1 MVQEFERCVDAAR
14 GTEARQAPRRY
25 QNPILV
31 GIVLL
36 VSGISVAM
44 IQYKVPTIMTDL
56 MGLFSMDA
64 ATASWLMSIFTL
76 VSIFVALPAGGL
88 AQRFGAK
95 NMLLVACGIAILGSL
110 VGLAANVSSVLIVS
124 RAIEGVALTV
134 LTTCGPIIVQQNVRP
149 DKVGT
154 TMGIWGIW
162 GCLGS
167 TVAAVLTPTVFG
179 MWGFDGLWIAFAVV
193 TAIAAILVLVFIR
206 TPQALDTG
214 MEGSVPN
221 VPDASGSVPNVPAGS
236 RGLSP
241 ASQSAT
247 SGSVPSVSVPSMS
260 TSVSACVQKP
270 RYRDIFSKDMLL
282 FFGAFVVYN
291 ICMLAILAFVPTIL
305 QMQGFDPTLSGIIST
320 APMLLS
326 IISSPLFGVIS
337 DKIGRN
343 KPLLI
348 IAMLVMGPCTF
359 LLFTQTG
366 PLLWI
371 GVFAMGLLGMGGIGQ
386 YLSGF
391 TRLLPNPDLAS
402 VGMGVLVTFQG
413 VGQFLGTFL
422 VQMLLGPQL
431 TEWWFAGIVL
441 MVMGFAGTALIAL
454 CKLR

>member
-1 MVQEFERCVDAAR
+1 MTQNIDSSAGTVTNGSAAQS
-14 GTEARQAPRRY
+14 ARKY
-25 QNPILV
+25 QNPVLV

-36 VSGISVAM
+36 ISGISVAM
-44 IQYKVPTIMTDL
+44 IQYKVPTIMTNL
-56 MGLFSMDA
+56 MGIFLMDA

-76 VSIFVALPAGGL
+76 VSIFVALPAGAL

-95 NMLLVACGIAILGSL
+95 RMLIIACGIAVLGSL
-110 VGLAANVSSVLIVS
+110 VGLASDTSPVLIAS
-124 RAIEGVALTV
+124 RAIEGAALTI
-134 LTTCGPIIVQQNVRP
+134 LTTCGPIIVQQNVSP

-154 TMGIWGIW
+154 SMGIWGIW

-167 TVAAVLTPTVFG
+167 TVAAVLTPTIFG
-179 MWGFDGLWIAFAVV
+179 MWGFDGLWIAFALV
-193 TAIAAILVLVFIR
+193 TAIAAVLVLIFIR
-206 TPQALDTG
+206 KPAAAPAANEGLSPDSQ
-214 MEGSVPN
+214 GSVPTL
-221 VPDASGSVPNVPAGS
+221 PADEA
-236 RGLSP
+236 LP
-241 ASQSAT
+241 
-247 SGSVPSVSVPSMS
+247 VE
-260 TSVSACVQKP
+260 KP
-270 RYRDIFSKDMLL
+270 RYRDIFSKDMFL

-305 QMQGFDPTLSGIIST
+305 QMQGFDPTLSGIISA

-348 IAMLVMGPCTF
+348 IAMFVMGPCTF
-359 LLFTQTG
+359 LLYTQTG
-366 PLLWI
+366 PLLWV

-391 TRLLPNPDLAS
+391 TKLLPSPDLAS

-413 VGQFLGTFL
+413 VGQFLGTFF

-431 TEWWFAGIVL
+431 TEWWFAGMVL
-441 MVMGFAGTALIAL
+441 MLLGFAGTALIAL

>member
-1 MVQEFERCVDAAR
+1 MAQDNAKST
-14 GTEARQAPRRY
+14 GTIMKEGTPQDGRRY
-25 QNPILV
+25 QNPVLV

-36 VSGISVAM
+36 ISGISVAM
-44 IQYKVPTIMTDL
+44 IQYKVPTIMTNL

-64 ATASWLMSIFTL
+64 STASWLMSIFTL
-76 VSIFVALPAGGL
+76 VSIFVALPAGAL

-95 NMLLVACGIAILGSL
+95 RMLIIACGIAIAGSL
-110 VGLAANVSSVLIVS
+110 IGLASDTSPMLIAS
-124 RAIEGVALTV
+124 RAVEGAALTI
-134 LTTCGPIIVQQNVRP
+134 LTTCGPIIVQQNVSP

-154 TMGIWGIW
+154 SMGIWGIW

-179 MWGFDGLWIAFAVV
+179 TWGFDGLWIAFAVV
-193 TAIAAILVLVFIR
+193 TAVAAVLVLVFIR
-206 TPQALDTG
+206 KPAQMPVAV
-214 MEGSVPN
+214 EAQ
-221 VPDASGSVPNVPAGS
+221 DAVTQPA
-236 RGLSP
+236 R
-241 ASQSAT
+241 
-247 SGSVPSVSVPSMS
+247 
-260 TSVSACVQKP
+260 KP
-270 RYRDIFSKDMLL
+270 RYRDIFSKDMFL

-305 QMQGFDPTLSGIIST
+305 QMQGFDATLSGIIST

-348 IAMLVMGPCTF
+348 IAMFVMGPCTF
-359 LLFTQTG
+359 LLYTQTG
-366 PLLWI
+366 PLLWV
-371 GVFAMGLLGMGGIGQ
+371 GVIAMGLLGMGGIGQ

-391 TRLLPNPDLAS
+391 TKLLPSPELAS
-402 VGMGVLVTFQG
+402 VGMGVLVTVQG
-413 VGQFLGTFL
+413 VGQFLGTFF

-431 TEWWFAGIVL
+431 TEWWFAGIAL
-441 MVMGFAGTALIAL
+441 MVLGFAGTALIAI

>member
-1 MVQEFERCVDAAR
+1 MDQNIDGST
-14 GTEARQAPRRY
+14 GTVTNGSKAQGTRRY
-25 QNPILV
+25 QNPVLV

-36 VSGISVAM
+36 ISGISVAM
-44 IQYKVPTIMTDL
+44 IQYKVPTIMTNL
-56 MGLFSMDA
+56 MGIFSMDA

-76 VSIFVALPAGGL
+76 VSIFVALPAGAL

-95 NMLLVACGIAILGSL
+95 RMLIIACGIAVLGSL
-110 VGLAANVSSVLIVS
+110 IGLASDTSPMLIAS
-124 RAIEGVALTV
+124 RAVEGAALTI
-134 LTTCGPIIVQQNVRP
+134 LTTCGPIIVQQNVSP

-154 TMGIWGIW
+154 SMGIWGIW

-193 TAIAAILVLVFIR
+193 SAVAAVLVLVFIR
-206 TPQALDTG
+206 KPQANPAAIEGLSPNSQEAASALSVDDQ
-214 MEGSVPN
+214 GSVPQFPQETV
-221 VPDASGSVPNVPAGS
+221 VPKE
-236 RGLSP
+236 
-241 ASQSAT
+241 
-247 SGSVPSVSVPSMS
+247 
-260 TSVSACVQKP
+260 KP
-270 RYRDIFSKDMLL
+270 RYRDIFSKDMFL

-348 IAMLVMGPCTF
+348 IAMFVMGPCTF
-359 LLFTQTG
+359 LLYTQTG
-366 PLLWI
+366 PLLWV

-391 TRLLPNPDLAS
+391 TKLLPSPELAS

-413 VGQFLGTFL
+413 VGQFLGTFF

-431 TEWWFAGIVL
+431 TEWWFAGMVL
-441 MVMGFAGTALIAL
+441 MLLGFAGTALIAI

>member
-1 MVQEFERCVDAAR
+1 MNQNIDGNA
-14 GTEARQAPRRY
+14 GTVTNDGEAQGVRRY
-25 QNPILV
+25 QNPVLV
-31 GIVLL
+31 GIILL
-36 VSGISVAM
+36 ISGISVAM
-44 IQYKVPTIMTDL
+44 IQYKVPTIMTNL
-56 MGLFSMDA
+56 MGIFRMDA

-76 VSIFVALPAGGL
+76 VSIFVALPAGAL
-88 AQRFGAK
+88 AQRFGARR
-95 NMLLVACGIAILGSL
+95 MLVIACGIAVLGSL
-110 VGLAANVSSVLIVS
+110 IGLFSETSPMLIAS
-124 RAIEGVALTV
+124 RAVEGAALTI
-134 LTTCGPIIVQQNVRP
+134 LTTCGPIIVQQNVSP

-154 TMGIWGIW
+154 SMGIWGIW

-179 MWGFDGLWIAFAVV
+179 LWGFDGLWIAFAVV
-193 TAIAAILVLVFIR
+193 SAVAAVLVLIFIR
-206 TPQALDTG
+206 KPQAGSAAVGGLSSDARESQEAG
-214 MEGSVPN
+214 MQGSVPTAP
-221 VPDASGSVPNVPAGS
+221 V
-236 RGLSP
+236 
-241 ASQSAT
+241 
-247 SGSVPSVSVPSMS
+247 
-260 TSVSACVQKP
+260 KP
-270 RYRDIFSKDMLL
+270 RYRDIFSKDMFL

-348 IAMLVMGPCTF
+348 IAMFVMGPCTF
-359 LLFTQTG
+359 LLYTQTG
-366 PLLWI
+366 PLLWV

-391 TRLLPNPDLAS
+391 TKLLPSPELAS

-413 VGQFLGTFL
+413 VGQFLGTFF

-431 TEWWFAGIVL
+431 TEWWFAGMVL
-441 MVMGFAGTALIAL
+441 MFLGFAGTVLIAI

>member
-1 MVQEFERCVDAAR
+1 MNQNVENGAGAVQNAGAA
-14 GTEARQAPRRY
+14 AAPRKY

-31 GIVLL
+31 GIILL
-36 VSGISVAM
+36 ISGISVAM

-56 MGLFSMDA
+56 MGLFTMDA
-64 ATASWLMSIFTL
+64 TTASWLMSIFTL

-95 NMLLVACGIAILGSL
+95 RMLIVACGIAILGSL
-110 VGLAANVSSVLIVS
+110 IGLFSNTSPVLIAS
-124 RAIEGVALTV
+124 RAVEGVALTV
-134 LTTCGPIIVQQNVRP
+134 LTTCGPIIVQQNVSP

-154 TMGIWGIW
+154 AMGIWGIW

-167 TVAAVLTPTVFG
+167 TVAAVLTPTIFG
-179 MWGFDGLWIAFAVV
+179 MWGFEALWIAFAAV
-193 TAIAAILVLVFIR
+193 TAVAAILVLILIR
-206 TPQALDTG
+206 TPKALG
-214 MEGSVPN
+214 A
-221 VPDASGSVPNVPAGS
+221 DAQPAG
-236 RGLSP
+236 
-241 ASQSAT
+241 
-247 SGSVPSVSVPSMS
+247 
-260 TSVSACVQKP
+260 VSADAQPAAKP
-270 RYRDIFSKDMLL
+270 RYRDIFSKDMWL
-282 FFGAFVVYN
+282 FFGGFIVYN

-343 KPLLI
+343 KPLLL
-348 IAMLVMGPCTF
+348 IAMFVMGPCTF
-359 LLFTQTG
+359 LLYTQTG
-366 PLLWI
+366 PLLWV
-371 GVFAMGLLGMGGIGQ
+371 GVFVMGLLGMGGIGQ

-391 TRLLPNPDLAS
+391 TKLLPSPDLAS

-431 TEWWFAGIVL
+431 TEWWFAGIAI
-441 MVMGFAGTALIAL
+441 MIMGFIGTAFLAFV
-454 CKLR
+454 KLR

>member
-1 MVQEFERCVDAAR
+1 MNQNIDGNT
-14 GTEARQAPRRY
+14 GTVTNNGEAQGVRRY
-25 QNPILV
+25 QNPVLV
-31 GIVLL
+31 GIILL
-36 VSGISVAM
+36 ISGISVAM
-44 IQYKVPTIMTDL
+44 IQYKVPTIMTNL
-56 MGLFSMDA
+56 MGIFRMDA

-76 VSIFVALPAGGL
+76 VSIFVALPAGAL
-88 AQRFGAK
+88 AQRFGARR
-95 NMLLVACGIAILGSL
+95 MLVIACGIAVLGSL
-110 VGLAANVSSVLIVS
+110 IGLFSETSPMLIAS
-124 RAIEGVALTV
+124 RAVEGAALTI
-134 LTTCGPIIVQQNVRP
+134 LTTCGPIIVQQNVSP

-154 TMGIWGIW
+154 SMGIWGIW

-179 MWGFDGLWIAFAVV
+179 LWGFDGLWIAFAVV
-193 TAIAAILVLVFIR
+193 SAVAAVLVLIFIR
-206 TPQALDTG
+206 KPQAGSSAVEGLSPDARESQEAG
-214 MEGSVPN
+214 MQGSVPTA
-221 VPDASGSVPNVPAGS
+221 VPTAPV
-236 RGLSP
+236 
-241 ASQSAT
+241 
-247 SGSVPSVSVPSMS
+247 
-260 TSVSACVQKP
+260 KP
-270 RYRDIFSKDMLL
+270 RYRDIFSKDMFL

-348 IAMLVMGPCTF
+348 IAMFVMGPCTF
-359 LLFTQTG
+359 LLYTQTG
-366 PLLWI
+366 PLLWV

-391 TRLLPNPDLAS
+391 TKLLPSPELAS

-413 VGQFLGTFL
+413 VGQFLGTFF

-431 TEWWFAGIVL
+431 TEWWFAGMVL
-441 MVMGFAGTALIAL
+441 MFLGFAGTVLIAI

>member
-1 MVQEFERCVDAAR
+1 MKE
-14 GTEARQAPRRY
+14 GTPQDGRRY
-25 QNPILV
+25 QNPVLV

-36 VSGISVAM
+36 ISGISAAM
-44 IQYKVPTIMTDL
+44 IQYKVPTIMTNL

-64 ATASWLMSIFTL
+64 STASWLMSIFTL
-76 VSIFVALPAGGL
+76 VSIFVALPAGAL

-95 NMLLVACGIAILGSL
+95 RMLIIACGIAIAGSL
-110 VGLAANVSSVLIVS
+110 IGLASDTSPMLIAS
-124 RAIEGVALTV
+124 RAVEGAALTI
-134 LTTCGPIIVQQNVRP
+134 LTTCGPIIVQQNVSP

-154 TMGIWGIW
+154 SMGIWGIW

-193 TAIAAILVLVFIR
+193 TAVAAVLVLVFIR
-206 TPQALDTG
+206 KPAQ
-214 MEGSVPN
+214 MSVA
-221 VPDASGSVPNVPAGS
+221 VEAQDAVTQPV
-236 RGLSP
+236 R
-241 ASQSAT
+241 
-247 SGSVPSVSVPSMS
+247 
-260 TSVSACVQKP
+260 KP
-270 RYRDIFSKDMLL
+270 RYRDIFSKDMFL

-305 QMQGFDPTLSGIIST
+305 QMQGFDATLSGIIST

-348 IAMLVMGPCTF
+348 IAMFVMGPCTF
-359 LLFTQTG
+359 LLYTQTG
-366 PLLWI
+366 PLLWV
-371 GVFAMGLLGMGGIGQ
+371 GVIAMGLLGMGGIGQ

-391 TRLLPNPDLAS
+391 TKLLPSPELAS

-413 VGQFLGTFL
+413 VGQFLGTFF

-431 TEWWFAGIVL
+431 TEWWFAGIAL
-441 MVMGFAGTALIAL
+441 MVLGFAGTALIAI

>member
-1 MVQEFERCVDAAR
+1 MTQDNVEAIGTAVEERASH
-14 GTEARQAPRRY
+14 GGFRY
-25 QNPILV
+25 QNPVLV
-31 GIVLL
+31 GVVLL
-36 VSGISVAM
+36 ISGISVAM
-44 IQYKVPTIMTDL
+44 IQYKVPTIMTNL

-64 ATASWLMSIFTL
+64 STASWLMSIFTL
-76 VSIFVALPAGGL
+76 VSIFVALPAGAL

-95 NMLLVACGIAILGSL
+95 RMLIIACGIAILGSL
-110 VGLAANVSSVLIVS
+110 IGLASDTSPVLIAS
-124 RAIEGVALTV
+124 RAVEGAALTI
-134 LTTCGPIIVQQNVRP
+134 LTTCGPIIVQQNVSP

-154 TMGIWGIW
+154 SMGIWGIW

-167 TVAAVLTPTVFG
+167 TIAAVLTPTVFG

-193 TAIAAILVLVFIR
+193 TAVAAVLVLVFIR
-206 TPQALDTG
+206 KPAQVSDSGAQAAVTQAV
-214 MEGSVPN
+214 E
-221 VPDASGSVPNVPAGS
+221 
-236 RGLSP
+236 
-241 ASQSAT
+241 
-247 SGSVPSVSVPSMS
+247 
-260 TSVSACVQKP
+260 KP
-270 RYRDIFSKDMLL
+270 RYRDIFSKDMFL

-305 QMQGFDPTLSGIIST
+305 QMQGFDATLSGIIST

-348 IAMLVMGPCTF
+348 IAMIVMGPCTF
-359 LLFTQTG
+359 LLYTQTG
-366 PLLWI
+366 PLLWV

-391 TRLLPNPDLAS
+391 TKLLPSPDLAS

-413 VGQFLGTFL
+413 VGQFLGTFF

-441 MVMGFAGTALIAL
+441 MILGFAGTVLIAL

>member
-1 MVQEFERCVDAAR
+1 MDQNIDGST
-14 GTEARQAPRRY
+14 GTVTNSSKAQGTRRY
-25 QNPILV
+25 QNPVLV

-36 VSGISVAM
+36 ISGISVAM

-56 MGLFSMDA
+56 MGIFSMDA

-76 VSIFVALPAGGL
+76 VSIFVALPAGAL

-95 NMLLVACGIAILGSL
+95 RMLIIACGIAILGSL
-110 VGLAANVSSVLIVS
+110 IGLASDTSPMLIAS
-124 RAIEGVALTV
+124 RAVEGAALTI
-134 LTTCGPIIVQQNVRP
+134 LTTCGPIIVQQNVSP

-154 TMGIWGIW
+154 SMGIWGIW

-193 TAIAAILVLVFIR
+193 SAVAAVLVLVFIR
-206 TPQALDTG
+206 KPQANPAAIEGLSPNSQEAASALSVDDQ
-214 MEGSVPN
+214 GSVPQFPQETV
-221 VPDASGSVPNVPAGS
+221 VPKE
-236 RGLSP
+236 
-241 ASQSAT
+241 
-247 SGSVPSVSVPSMS
+247 
-260 TSVSACVQKP
+260 KP
-270 RYRDIFSKDMLL
+270 RYRDIFSKDMFL

-348 IAMLVMGPCTF
+348 IAMFVMGPCTF
-359 LLFTQTG
+359 LLYTQTG
-366 PLLWI
+366 PLLWV

-391 TRLLPNPDLAS
+391 TKLLPSPELAS

-413 VGQFLGTFL
+413 VGQFLGTFF

-431 TEWWFAGIVL
+431 TEWWFAGMVL
-441 MVMGFAGTALIAL
+441 MLLGFAGTALIAI

>member
-1 MVQEFERCVDAAR
+1 MDQNIDGST
-14 GTEARQAPRRY
+14 GTVTNGSKAQGTRRY
-25 QNPILV
+25 QNPVLV

-36 VSGISVAM
+36 ISGISVAM
-44 IQYKVPTIMTDL
+44 IQYKVPTIMTNL
-56 MGLFSMDA
+56 MGIFSMDA

-76 VSIFVALPAGGL
+76 VSIFVALPAGAL

-95 NMLLVACGIAILGSL
+95 RMLIIACGIAILGSL
-110 VGLAANVSSVLIVS
+110 IGLASDTSPMLIAS
-124 RAIEGVALTV
+124 RAVEGAALTI
-134 LTTCGPIIVQQNVRP
+134 LTTCGPIIVQQNVSP

-154 TMGIWGIW
+154 SMGIWGIW

-193 TAIAAILVLVFIR
+193 SAVAAVLVLVFIR
-206 TPQALDTG
+206 KPQA
-214 MEGSVPN
+214 N
-221 VPDASGSVPNVPAGS
+221 PAAIE
-236 RGLSP
+236 GLSP
-241 ASQSAT
+241 NSQEAASALSVDDQE
-247 SGSVPSVSVPSMS
+247 SVPQFPQETVVPKE
-260 TSVSACVQKP
+260 KP
-270 RYRDIFSKDMLL
+270 RYRDIFSKDMFL

-348 IAMLVMGPCTF
+348 IAMFVMGPCTF
-359 LLFTQTG
+359 LLYTQTG
-366 PLLWI
+366 PLLWV

-391 TRLLPNPDLAS
+391 TKLLPSPELAS

-413 VGQFLGTFL
+413 VGQFLGTFF

-431 TEWWFAGIVL
+431 TEWWFAGMVL
-441 MVMGFAGTALIAL
+441 MLLGFAGTALIAI

>member
-1 MVQEFERCVDAAR
+1 MKE
-14 GTEARQAPRRY
+14 GTPQDGRRY
-25 QNPILV
+25 QNPVLV

-36 VSGISVAM
+36 ISGISVAM
-44 IQYKVPTIMTDL
+44 IQYKVPTIMTNL

-64 ATASWLMSIFTL
+64 STASWLMSIFTL
-76 VSIFVALPAGGL
+76 VSIFVALPAGAL

-95 NMLLVACGIAILGSL
+95 RMLIIACGIAIVGSL
-110 VGLAANVSSVLIVS
+110 IGLASDTSPMLIVS
-124 RAIEGVALTV
+124 RAVEGAALTI
-134 LTTCGPIIVQQNVRP
+134 LTTCGPIIVQQNVSP

-154 TMGIWGIW
+154 SMGIW
-162 GCLGS
+162 
-167 TVAAVLTPTVFG
+167 G

-193 TAIAAILVLVFIR
+193 TAVAAALVLVFIR
-206 TPQALDTG
+206 K
-214 MEGSVPN
+214 
-221 VPDASGSVPNVPAGS
+221 PAQMPVAVEAQDVVTQPV
-236 RGLSP
+236 R
-241 ASQSAT
+241 
-247 SGSVPSVSVPSMS
+247 
-260 TSVSACVQKP
+260 KP
-270 RYRDIFSKDMLL
+270 RYRDIFSKDMFL

-305 QMQGFDPTLSGIIST
+305 QMQGFDATLSGIIST

-359 LLFTQTG
+359 LLYTQTG
-366 PLLWI
+366 PLLWV
-371 GVFAMGLLGMGGIGQ
+371 GVIAMGLLGMGGIGQ

-391 TRLLPNPDLAS
+391 TKLLPSPELAS

-413 VGQFLGTFL
+413 VGQFLGTFF

-431 TEWWFAGIVL
+431 TEWWFAGIAL
-441 MVMGFAGTALIAL
+441 MVLGFAGTALIAI

>member
-1 MVQEFERCVDAAR
+1 MNQNVENGAGAVQNAGVTAASR
-14 GTEARQAPRRY
+14 KY

-31 GIVLL
+31 GIILL
-36 VSGISVAM
+36 ISGISVAM

-56 MGLFSMDA
+56 MGLFTMDA
-64 ATASWLMSIFTL
+64 TTASWLMSIFTL

-95 NMLLVACGIAILGSL
+95 RMLIVACGIAILGSL
-110 VGLAANVSSVLIVS
+110 IGLFSNTSPVLIAS
-124 RAIEGVALTV
+124 RAVEGVALTV
-134 LTTCGPIIVQQNVRP
+134 LTTCGPIIVQQNVSP

-154 TMGIWGIW
+154 AMGIWGIW

-167 TVAAVLTPTVFG
+167 TVAAVLTPTIFG
-179 MWGFDGLWIAFAVV
+179 MWGFEALWIAFAAV
-193 TAIAAILVLVFIR
+193 TAVAAILVLVLIR
-206 TPQALDTG
+206 TPKALG
-214 MEGSVPN
+214 A
-221 VPDASGSVPNVPAGS
+221 DAQPAEAS
-236 RGLSP
+236 AAAQP
-241 ASQSAT
+241 AA
-247 SGSVPSVSVPSMS
+247 
-260 TSVSACVQKP
+260 KP
-270 RYRDIFSKDMLL
+270 RYRDIFSKDMWL
-282 FFGAFVVYN
+282 FFGGFIVYN

-343 KPLLI
+343 KPLLL
-348 IAMLVMGPCTF
+348 IAMFVMGPCTF
-359 LLFTQTG
+359 LLYTQTG
-366 PLLWI
+366 PLLWV
-371 GVFAMGLLGMGGIGQ
+371 GVFVMGLLGMGGIGQ

-391 TRLLPNPDLAS
+391 TKLLPSPDLAS

-431 TEWWFAGIVL
+431 TEWWFAGIAI
-441 MVMGFAGTALIAL
+441 MIMGFIGTALLAFV
-454 CKLR
+454 KLR

>member
-1 MVQEFERCVDAAR
+1 MNQNIDGNA
-14 GTEARQAPRRY
+14 GTVTNDGEAQGVRRY
-25 QNPILV
+25 QNPVLV
-31 GIVLL
+31 GIILL
-36 VSGISVAM
+36 ISGISVAM
-44 IQYKVPTIMTDL
+44 IQYKVPTIMTNL
-56 MGLFSMDA
+56 MGIFRMDA

-76 VSIFVALPAGGL
+76 VSIFVALPAGAL
-88 AQRFGAK
+88 AQRFGARR
-95 NMLLVACGIAILGSL
+95 MLVIACGIAVLGSL
-110 VGLAANVSSVLIVS
+110 IGLFSETSPMLIAS
-124 RAIEGVALTV
+124 RAVEGAALTI
-134 LTTCGPIIVQQNVRP
+134 LATCGPIIVQQNVSP

-154 TMGIWGIW
+154 SMGIWGIW

-179 MWGFDGLWIAFAVV
+179 LWGFDGLWIAFAVV
-193 TAIAAILVLVFIR
+193 SAVAAVLVLIFIR
-206 TPQALDTG
+206 KPQAGSAAVGGLSSDARESQEAG
-214 MEGSVPN
+214 MQGSVPTAP
-221 VPDASGSVPNVPAGS
+221 V
-236 RGLSP
+236 
-241 ASQSAT
+241 
-247 SGSVPSVSVPSMS
+247 
-260 TSVSACVQKP
+260 KP
-270 RYRDIFSKDMLL
+270 RYRDIFSKDMFL

-348 IAMLVMGPCTF
+348 IAMFVMGPCTF
-359 LLFTQTG
+359 LLYTQTG
-366 PLLWI
+366 PLLWV

-391 TRLLPNPDLAS
+391 TKLLPSPELAS

-413 VGQFLGTFL
+413 VGQFLGTFF

-431 TEWWFAGIVL
+431 TEWWFAGMVL
-441 MVMGFAGTALIAL
+441 MFLGFAGTALIAI

>member
-1 MVQEFERCVDAAR
+1 MNRNIDGNT
-14 GTEARQAPRRY
+14 GTVTNNGEAQGARRY
-25 QNPILV
+25 QNPVLV

-36 VSGISVAM
+36 ISGISVAM
-44 IQYKVPTIMTDL
+44 IQYKVPTIMTSL
-56 MGLFSMDA
+56 MGIFRMDA
-64 ATASWLMSIFTL
+64 AIASWLMSIFTL
-76 VSIFVALPAGGL
+76 VSIFVALPAGAL
-88 AQRFGAK
+88 AQRFGARR
-95 NMLLVACGIAILGSL
+95 MLVIACGIAVLGSL
-110 VGLAANVSSVLIVS
+110 IGLFSETSPMLIAS
-124 RAIEGVALTV
+124 RAVEGAALTI
-134 LTTCGPIIVQQNVRP
+134 LTTCGPIIVQQNVSP

-154 TMGIWGIW
+154 SMGIWGIW

-193 TAIAAILVLVFIR
+193 SAVAAVLVLIFVR
-206 TPQALDTG
+206 KPQAGSAAAEGLSPDSRESQETG
-214 MEGSVPN
+214 MQGSVPI
-221 VPDASGSVPNVPAGS
+221 VPT
-236 RGLSP
+236 R
-241 ASQSAT
+241 
-247 SGSVPSVSVPSMS
+247 
-260 TSVSACVQKP
+260 P
-270 RYRDIFSKDMLL
+270 RYRDIFSKDMFL

-359 LLFTQTG
+359 LLYTQTG
-366 PLLWI
+366 PLLWV

-391 TRLLPNPDLAS
+391 TKLLPSPDLAS

-413 VGQFLGTFL
+413 VGQFLGTFF

-431 TEWWFAGIVL
+431 TEWWFAGVVL
-441 MVMGFAGTALIAL
+441 MLLGFAGTVLIAI

>member
-1 MVQEFERCVDAAR
+1 MDQNIDGST
-14 GTEARQAPRRY
+14 GTVTNSSKAQGTRRY
-25 QNPILV
+25 QNPVLV

-36 VSGISVAM
+36 ISGISVAM
-44 IQYKVPTIMTDL
+44 IQYKVPTIMTNL
-56 MGLFSMDA
+56 MGIFSMDA

-76 VSIFVALPAGGL
+76 VSIFVALPAGAL

-95 NMLLVACGIAILGSL
+95 RMLIIACGIAILGSL
-110 VGLAANVSSVLIVS
+110 IGLASDTSPMLIAS
-124 RAIEGVALTV
+124 RAVEGAALTI
-134 LTTCGPIIVQQNVRP
+134 LTTCGPIIVQQNVSP

-154 TMGIWGIW
+154 SMGIWGIW

-193 TAIAAILVLVFIR
+193 SAVAAVLVLVFIR
-206 TPQALDTG
+206 KPQANPAAIEGLSPNSQEAASALSVDDQ
-214 MEGSVPN
+214 GSVPQFPQETV
-221 VPDASGSVPNVPAGS
+221 VP
-236 RGLSP
+236 
-241 ASQSAT
+241 
-247 SGSVPSVSVPSMS
+247 
-260 TSVSACVQKP
+260 KEEP
-270 RYRDIFSKDMLL
+270 RYRDIFSKDMFL

-348 IAMLVMGPCTF
+348 IAMFVMGPCTF
-359 LLFTQTG
+359 LLYTQTG
-366 PLLWI
+366 PLLWV

-391 TRLLPNPDLAS
+391 TKLLPSPELAS

-413 VGQFLGTFL
+413 VGQFLGTFF

-431 TEWWFAGIVL
+431 TEWWFAGMVL
-441 MVMGFAGTALIAL
+441 MLLGFAGTALIAI

>member
-1 MVQEFERCVDAAR
+1 MAKVVTKGLSPFSQRDIQEEIVIRNVDGDSGASEGA
-14 GTEARQAPRRY
+14 RRY
-25 QNPILV
+25 QNPVLV

-44 IQYKVPTIMTDL
+44 IQYKVPTIMTNL
-56 MGLFSMDA
+56 MGIFSMDA

-76 VSIFVALPAGGL
+76 VSIFVALPAGAL
-88 AQRFGAK
+88 AQRFGARR
-95 NMLLVACGIAILGSL
+95 MLVVACGIAILGSL
-110 VGLAANVSSVLIVS
+110 VGLVSETSPMLIVS
-124 RAIEGVALTV
+124 RAIEGAALTI
-134 LTTCGPIIVQQNVRP
+134 LTTCGPIIVQQNVSP
-149 DKVGT
+149 EKVGT
-154 TMGIWGIW
+154 SMGIWGIW

-193 TAIAAILVLVFIR
+193 SGVAAVLVLVFIR
-206 TPQALDTG
+206 KPPSAPAAPEGLSPNRHAPQ
-214 MEGSVPN
+214 GSVPAMS
-221 VPDASGSVPNVPAGS
+221 DG
-236 RGLSP
+236 
-241 ASQSAT
+241 AT
-247 SGSVPSVSVPSMS
+247 IVE
-260 TSVSACVQKP
+260 KP
-270 RYRDIFSKDMLL
+270 RYRDMFSRDMFL

-326 IISSPLFGVIS
+326 IISSPLFGVVS

-359 LLFTQTG
+359 LLYTQTG
-366 PLLWI
+366 PLLWV

-391 TRLLPNPDLAS
+391 TKLLPSPDLAS

-413 VGQFLGTFL
+413 VGQFLGTFF

-431 TEWWFAGIVL
+431 TEWWFAGMVL
-441 MVMGFAGTALIAL
+441 MFLGFVGTALIAL
-454 CKLR
+454 CRLR

>member
-1 MVQEFERCVDAAR
+1 MIRNVDGDSGASEGA
-14 GTEARQAPRRY
+14 RRY
-25 QNPILV
+25 QNPVLV

-44 IQYKVPTIMTDL
+44 IQYKVPTIMTNL
-56 MGLFSMDA
+56 MGIFSMDA
-64 ATASWLMSIFTL
+64 ATASWLMSVFTL
-76 VSIFVALPAGGL
+76 VSIFVALPAGAL
-88 AQRFGAK
+88 AQRFGARR
-95 NMLLVACGIAILGSL
+95 MLVVACGIVILGSL
-110 VGLAANVSSVLIVS
+110 VGLVSETSPMLIVS
-124 RAIEGVALTV
+124 RAIEGAALTI
-134 LTTCGPIIVQQNVRP
+134 LTTCGPIIVQQNVSP
-149 DKVGT
+149 EKVGT
-154 TMGIWGIW
+154 SMGIWGIW

-193 TAIAAILVLVFIR
+193 SGVAAVLVLVFIR
-206 TPQALDTG
+206 KPPSAPAAPEGLSPDRHAPQG
-214 MEGSVPN
+214 SSQGSVP
-221 VPDASGSVPNVPAGS
+221 AMSGE
-236 RGLSP
+236 
-241 ASQSAT
+241 AT
-247 SGSVPSVSVPSMS
+247 IVE
-260 TSVSACVQKP
+260 KP
-270 RYRDIFSKDMLL
+270 RYRDMFSKDMFL

-326 IISSPLFGVIS
+326 IISSPLFGVVS

-359 LLFTQTG
+359 LLYTQTG
-366 PLLWI
+366 PLLWV

-391 TRLLPNPDLAS
+391 TKLLPSPDLAS

-413 VGQFLGTFL
+413 VGQFLGTFF

-431 TEWWFAGIVL
+431 TEWWFAGMVL
-441 MVMGFAGTALIAL
+441 MLLGFVGTALIAL

>member
-1 MVQEFERCVDAAR
+1 MSLNTAKAQLK
-14 GTEARQAPRRY
+14 Y
-25 QNPILV
+25 QNPVIVGVILL
-31 GIVLL
+31 IA
-36 VSGISVAM
+36 GISVAM
-44 IQYKVPTIMTDL
+44 IQYKVPTIMTNL
-56 MGLFSMDA
+56 MGMFAMDA
-64 ATASWLMSIFTL
+64 ASASWLMSIFTL

-95 NMLLVACGIAILGSL
+95 RMLIVACGIAIIGSL
-110 VGLAANVSSVLIVS
+110 IGLFSNTSPVLIAS
-124 RAIEGVALTV
+124 RAVEGAALTI
-134 LTTCGPIIVQQNVRP
+134 LTTCGPIIVQQNVSP

-154 TMGIWGIW
+154 SMGIWGVW

-167 TVAAVLTPTVFG
+167 TVAAVLTPTIFS

-193 TAIAAILVLVFIR
+193 CAVAAVLVLIFIR
-206 TPQALDTG
+206 RPATVGQPADANNNETLVEKSTSDQAD
-214 MEGSVPN
+214 V
-221 VPDASGSVPNVPAGS
+221 AI
-236 RGLSP
+236 
-241 ASQSAT
+241 
-247 SGSVPSVSVPSMS
+247 SVSEQDAP
-260 TSVSACVQKP
+260 KL
-270 RYRDIFSKDMLL
+270 RYRDIFSGNMFL

-348 IAMLVMGPCTF
+348 IAMIVMGPCTF
-359 LLFTQTG
+359 LLYTQTG
-366 PLLWI
+366 PLLWV

-386 YLSGF
+386 YLAGF
-391 TRLLPNPDLAS
+391 TKLLPSPEFAS
-402 VGMGVLVTFQG
+402 IGMGVLVTFQG

-441 MVMGFAGTALIAL
+441 MIMGFVGTALIAI

>member
-1 MVQEFERCVDAAR
+1 MDQNIDGST
-14 GTEARQAPRRY
+14 GTVTNGSKAQGTRRY
-25 QNPILV
+25 QNPVLV

-36 VSGISVAM
+36 ISGISVAM
-44 IQYKVPTIMTDL
+44 IQYKVPTIMTNL
-56 MGLFSMDA
+56 MGIFSMDA

-76 VSIFVALPAGGL
+76 VSIFVALPAGAL

-95 NMLLVACGIAILGSL
+95 RMLIIACGIAILGSL
-110 VGLAANVSSVLIVS
+110 IGLASDTSPMLIAS
-124 RAIEGVALTV
+124 RAVEGAALTI
-134 LTTCGPIIVQQNVRP
+134 LTTCGPIIVQQNVSP

-154 TMGIWGIW
+154 SMGIWGIW

-193 TAIAAILVLVFIR
+193 SAVAAVLVLVFIR
-206 TPQALDTG
+206 KPQANPAAIEGLSPNSQEAASALSVDDQ
-214 MEGSVPN
+214 GSVPQFPQETV
-221 VPDASGSVPNVPAGS
+221 VPKE
-236 RGLSP
+236 
-241 ASQSAT
+241 
-247 SGSVPSVSVPSMS
+247 
-260 TSVSACVQKP
+260 KP
-270 RYRDIFSKDMLL
+270 RYRDIFSKDMFL

-348 IAMLVMGPCTF
+348 IAMFVMGPCTF
-359 LLFTQTG
+359 LLYTQTG
-366 PLLWI
+366 PLLWV

-391 TRLLPNPDLAS
+391 TKLLPSPELAS

-413 VGQFLGTFL
+413 VGQFLGTFF

-431 TEWWFAGIVL
+431 TEWWFAGMVL
-441 MVMGFAGTALIAL
+441 MLLGFAGTALIAI